1 MPVWSQSVALCARSC
16 ALDLSSGQTT
26 SASKSWHVSCIFNLR
41 SGQLAASVSDLLCY
55 SCQNLC
61 LTAFPGNI
69 SGEGETSLLR
79 WPQRTLPPYP
89 IEAKLRSG
97 IRVIIR
103 PIEPEDAEREQAFVR
118 GLSPESRYFRFM
130 NTLRE
135 LSPQMLESFTH
146 PDAAR
151 EIALVAL
158 TGESL
163 LTQQIGVAR
172 CALMQDGKANEFALV
187 VADAF
192 QGQGLGRLLMQA
204 LLNAANE
211 RGIDRIEGL
220 VLNNNQRML
229 ALMHSLGFETS
240 SAPEDPTQRRVVK
253 QLLH

>member
-1 MPVWSQSVALCARSC
+1 MACFVHFQVAFRPTCGQRAGSSVLLLPEPLPDC
-16 ALDLSSGQTT
+16 
-26 SASKSWHVSCIFNLR
+26 VSRGC
-41 SGQLAASVSDLLCY
+41 V
-55 SCQNLC
+55 
-61 LTAFPGNI
+61 
-69 SGEGETSLLR
+69 GEGETFLLQMA
-79 WPQRTLPPYP
+79 QRTLPPYP

-135 LSPQMLESFTH
+135 LSPQMLERFTH
-146 PDAAR
+146 PDATR

-158 TGESL
+158 TGEGSSA
-163 LTQQIGVAR
+163 QQIGVAR
-172 CALMQDGKANEFALV
+172 CALMPGSNASEFALV

-204 LLNAANE
+204 LLTAAKA
-211 RGIDRIEGL
+211 RGLKRIEGL

-240 SAPEDPTQRRVVK
+240 LAPEDPTQRRVVK
-253 QLLH
+253 ELLH

>member
-1 MPVWSQSVALCARSC
+1 MPRWPQSPPICARPR
-16 ALDLSSGQTT
+16 ALDVSSGHPVQ
-26 SASKSWHVSCIFNLR
+26 ASKSWHVSCIFKLR
-41 SGQLAASVSDLLCY
+41 SGRLAVSVPDRVCY

-61 LTAFPGNI
+61 LTAFLGNI
-69 SGEGETSLLR
+69 AGEGETFLL
-79 WPQRTLPPYP
+79 PMAQRTLPPYP

-135 LSPQMLESFTH
+135 LSPQMLERFTH

-158 TGESL
+158 TGEGSSA
-163 LTQQIGVAR
+163 QQIGVAR
-172 CALMQDGKANEFALV
+172 CALMPGSNASEFALV

-204 LLNAANE
+204 LLTAAKA
-211 RGIDRIEGL
+211 RGLERIEGL

-240 SAPEDPTQRRVVK
+240 LAPEDPTQRRVVK
-253 QLLH
+253 ELLH